1 MAHIGFFL
9 GLHMHD
15 GNQHG
20 SYCLGLRVG
29 SLVGKGGTVWG
40 LGVSELRGLEFS
52 TLRIVLVYGSLYI
65 ALHNPH

>member
-9 GLHMHD
+9 GLHTDD

-20 SYCLGLRVG
+20 SYYLGLRVG

-40 LGVSELRGLEFS
+40 LGVSDLRGLEFS
-52 TLRIVLVYGSLYI
+52 TLRIVRVYSSLYI
-65 ALHNPH
+65 ALHNPQ